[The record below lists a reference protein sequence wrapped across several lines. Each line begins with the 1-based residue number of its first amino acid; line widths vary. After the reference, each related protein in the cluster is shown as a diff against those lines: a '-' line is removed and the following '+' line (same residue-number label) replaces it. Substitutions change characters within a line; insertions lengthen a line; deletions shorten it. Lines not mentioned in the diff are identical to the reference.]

1 VRAARRSGVSLSA
14 RIAIR
19 RFTLVTLLASVGASD
34 PAVAQWMGKQT
45 GCYADSIAANPNRPT
60 VSNPAHVTQ
69 YGFLEL
75 EHGLDRT
82 FAGVHP
88 NFDGCELMILNK
100 IGRGEDLNHR
110 PLGYEPF

>member
-1 VRAARRSGVSLSA
+1 MRRSAVRFSV

-19 RFTLVTLLASVGASD
+19 RFTLVTLLAFVGESD

-82 FAGVHP
+82 FAGAHP